1 MSNSKHKILT
11 ISAYQNNLNT
21 IIEVKDT
28 GCEIKKEVLDRIF
41 VPFYST
47 KNHGSGIGLSLSK
60 QIINVLDG
68 TIKID
73 SKPDAGTTFY
83 LVF

>member
-28 GCEIKKEVLDRIF
+28 GCGIKKEVLDRIF

>member
-1 MSNSKHKILT
+1 MNI
-11 ISAYQNNLNT
+11 
-21 IIEVKDT
+21 IIEVIDT
-28 GCEIKKEVLDRIF
+28 GCGIKKEVLDRIF

-60 QIINVLDG
+60 QIINVLEG

-73 SKPDAGTTFY
+73 TKPDEGTAFY